1 MTEPTPQPIYR
12 ITDLHESDRPRER
25 LAALG
30 PQALTN
36 AELIAIL
43 VRVGVKGENAV
54 TVGQRLLKKF
64 GGLSGLHRAP
74 FAELKN
80 QHGIGEAKASQI
92 KAAIEL
98 GRRLTL
104 ESPEERPIINSPA
117 DAAALV
123 VYEMSALEQE
133 HLRVI
138 LLDRR
143 NRVLET
149 VEIYKG
155 SVRRMT
161 A

>member
-43 VRVGVKGENAV
+43 VRVGLPGESAV
-54 TVGQRLLKKF
+54 AVGQRLLTKF
-64 GGLSGLHRAP
+64 GGIVGLHRAS
-74 FAELKN
+74 FSELAN
-80 QHGIGEAKASQI
+80 QRGVREAKASQI

-104 ESPEERPIINSPA
+104 ESPEERPTINSPA
-117 DAAALV
+117 DADSVSTAL
-123 VYEMSALEQE
+123 SSKSIPP
-133 HLRVI
+133 R
-138 LLDRR
+138 
-143 NRVLET
+143 
-149 VEIYKG
+149 
-155 SVRRMT
+155 
-161 A
+161 